1 MLRKAWRGEER
12 FWKVWW
18 LLGLPIHLAWWA
30 VYLYLWGTGVAPEAF
45 LLITIWFWPGTLGLF
60 AACGALYLAWC
71 TAAWRCSGN
80 VDRRMWTYVA
90 RVLIG
95 VGLGSFLTECA
106 LILTAP
112 LVSG

>member
-18 LLGLPIHLAWWA
+18 LLGLPLHLAWWA
-30 VYLYLWGTGVAPEAF
+30 VYLYLWGTGVAPEPF
-45 LLITIWFWPGTLGLF
+45 LLITIWFWPGMLGLF
-60 AACGALYLAWC
+60 AACAALYLAWC
-71 TAAWRCSGN
+71 TAAWRCSAN
-80 VDRRMWTYVA
+80 VDRRVWTYVA

-112 LVSG
+112 FVSG